1 MKTVPASQVAHQTCP
16 RVYRAMGWK
25 LCKRAKSAFGGAG
38 KKATVALAS
47 TVVGNSDDVIDHI
60 AAQISQVPQHD
71 AATVH
76 LTLKFILAFI
86 AAFATL

>member
-1 MKTVPASQVAHQTCP
+1 MKTVATIMHQTCP
-16 RVYRAMGWK
+16 RVYRAVGWK
-25 LCKRAKSAFGGAG
+25 MCKRAKSAFGGAG

-47 TVVGNSDDVIDHI
+47 TVASDDVIDHI
-60 AAQISQVPQHD
+60 TTQISHVPQHD

-86 AAFATL
+86 AAFASL